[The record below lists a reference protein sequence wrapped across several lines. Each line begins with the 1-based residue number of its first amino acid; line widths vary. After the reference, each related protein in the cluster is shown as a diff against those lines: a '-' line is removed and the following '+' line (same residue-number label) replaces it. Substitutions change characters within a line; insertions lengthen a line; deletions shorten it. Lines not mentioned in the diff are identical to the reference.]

1 MENEKIIEPQAT
13 EEFIEKHIPFII
25 SCISKF
31 TGRYVS
37 IENDDEYSIGMM
49 AFVEA
54 IEKYKESRGDF
65 YAFSSLV
72 IESRLKNFFEK
83 ENKHIKNKSIEDYK
97 ERGTDLVDNLEDHDK
112 DDLNREFTINEI
124 KKLKEEIDDFG
135 FGFEELVNEAPKHK
149 DTREKAIDI
158 SEKSSR
164 EKDIT
169 DFMFVKKRLPIK
181 NISDRFDVSE
191 KVIRKSK
198 LFIITVII
206 ILFRGYRNL
215 KLWIKKGR

>member
-65 YAFSSLV
+65 YAFSRLV

-83 ENKHIKNKSIEDYK
+83 ENKHSKNKSIEDYK

-181 NISDRFDVSE
+181 NMSDRFNVSE

>member
-65 YAFSSLV
+65 YAFSRLV

-97 ERGTDLVDNLEDHDK
+97 ERGTDLVDNLENHDK

-181 NISDRFDVSE
+181 NMSDRFDVSE

>member
-1 MENEKIIEPQAT
+1 MKNGKVIEIQAT

-37 IENDDEYSIGMM
+37 IENDDEYSIGMI

-54 IEKYKESRGDF
+54 IEKYREEKGDF
-65 YAFSSLV
+65 YAFSRLV

-83 ENKHIKNKSIEDYK
+83 ENKNSKNKSIEDYK
-97 ERGTDLVDNLEDHDK
+97 ERGIDVLETLEK
-112 DDLNREFTINEI
+112 YDDEDTNREFTIKEI
-124 KKLKEEIDDFG
+124 NKLKEEIEEFG

-149 DTREKAIDI
+149 DTRNKAIDI
-158 SEKSSR
+158 SEKSSK
-164 EKDIT
+164 EKNIT
-169 DFMFVKKRLPIK
+169 DFMFMKKRLPIK
-181 NISDRFDVSE
+181 KMSDKFEVSE

>member
-1 MENEKIIEPQAT
+1 MEEGKTIKVEAT
-13 EEFIEKHIPFII
+13 EEFIEEHIPFII

-37 IENDDEYSIGMM
+37 IENDDEYSIGMI

-54 IEKYKESRGDF
+54 IEKYKEKRGDF
-65 YAFSSLV
+65 YAFARLV

-83 ENKHIKNKSIEDYK
+83 ENKNSKNKSIEDYK
-97 ERGTDLVDNLEDHDK
+97 EKGIDILETADNNEDL
-112 DDLNREFTINEI
+112 DLNREITIDEI
-124 KKLKEEIDDFG
+124 KKLKEEIDEFG

-149 DTREKAIDI
+149 DTREK
-158 SEKSSR
+158 
-164 EKDIT
+164 DIT
-169 DFMFVKKRLPIK
+169 DFMFMKKRLPIK
-181 NISDRFDVSE
+181 NMSDRFDVSE

>member
-65 YAFSSLV
+65 YAFSRLV

-112 DDLNREFTINEI
+112 DGLNREFTINEI
-124 KKLKEEIDDFG
+124 KKLKEEIYDFG
-135 FGFEELVNEAPKHK
+135 FSFEELVNEAPKHK

-181 NISDRFDVSE
+181 NMSDRFDVSE

>member
-65 YAFSSLV
+65 YAFSRLV

-97 ERGTDLVDNLEDHDK
+97 ERGTDLVDNLEDYDK

-135 FGFEELVNEAPKHK
+135 FGFEELVKEAPKHK

-181 NISDRFDVSE
+181 NMSDRFDVSE

>member
-65 YAFSSLV
+65 YAFSRLV

-97 ERGTDLVDNLEDHDK
+97 ERGTDLVDNLEDHNK

-181 NISDRFDVSE
+181 NIFDRFDVSE

>member
-65 YAFSSLV
+65 YAFSRLV

-149 DTREKAIDI
+149 DTRERAIDI

-181 NISDRFDVSE
+181 NMSDRFDVSE

>member
-65 YAFSSLV
+65 YAFSRLV

-181 NISDRFDVSE
+181 NMSDRFDVSE

>member
-1 MENEKIIEPQAT
+1 MEEGKTIKVEGT
-13 EEFIEKHIPFII
+13 EEFIEEHIPFII

-37 IENDDEYSIGMM
+37 IENDDEYSIGMI

-54 IEKYKESRGDF
+54 IEKYKEKRGDF
-65 YAFSSLV
+65 YAFARLV

-83 ENKHIKNKSIEDYK
+83 ENKNSKNKSIEDYK
-97 ERGTDLVDNLEDHDK
+97 EKGIDILETADNNEDL
-112 DDLNREFTINEI
+112 DLNREITIDEI
-124 KKLKEEIDDFG
+124 KKLKEEIDEFG

-169 DFMFVKKRLPIK
+169 DFIFMKKRLPIK
-181 NISDRFDVSE
+181 NMSDRFDVSE

>member
-1 MENEKIIEPQAT
+1 MGNEKIIEPQAT

-65 YAFSSLV
+65 YTFSSLV

-181 NISDRFDVSE
+181 NMSDRFDVSE

>member
-65 YAFSSLV
+65 YAFSRLV

-97 ERGTDLVDNLEDHDK
+97 ERGTDLVDNLEDYDK

-124 KKLKEEIDDFG
+124 KKLKEEIYDFG

-181 NISDRFDVSE
+181 NMSDRFDVSE

>member
-1 MENEKIIEPQAT
+1 MEEGKTIKVEGT
-13 EEFIEKHIPFII
+13 EEFIEEHIPFII

-37 IENDDEYSIGMM
+37 IENDDEYSIGMI

-54 IEKYKESRGDF
+54 IEKYKEKRGDF
-65 YAFSSLV
+65 YAFVRLV

-83 ENKHIKNKSIEDYK
+83 ENKNSKNKSIEDYK
-97 ERGTDLVDNLEDHDK
+97 EKGIDILETADNNDDL
-112 DDLNREFTINEI
+112 DLNREITIDEI
-124 KKLKEEIDDFG
+124 KKLKDEIDEFG

-169 DFMFVKKRLPIK
+169 DFMFMKKRLPIK
-181 NISDRFDVSE
+181 NMSDRFYVSE

>member
-37 IENDDEYSIGMM
+37 IENDDEYSIGMI

-65 YAFSSLV
+65 YAFSRLV

-83 ENKHIKNKSIEDYK
+83 ENKHSKNKSIEDYK

-181 NISDRFDVSE
+181 NMSDRFDVSE

>member
-1 MENEKIIEPQAT
+1 MKNGKVIEIQAN

-37 IENDDEYSIGMM
+37 IENDDEYSIGMI

-54 IEKYKESRGDF
+54 IEKYREEKGDF
-65 YAFSSLV
+65 YAFSRLV

-83 ENKHIKNKSIEDYK
+83 ENKNSKNKSIEDYK
-97 ERGTDLVDNLEDHDK
+97 ERGIDVLETLEK
-112 DDLNREFTINEI
+112 YDDEDTNREFTIKEI
-124 KKLKEEIDDFG
+124 NKLKEEIEEFG

-149 DTREKAIDI
+149 DTRNKAIDI
-158 SEKSSR
+158 SEKSSK

-169 DFMFVKKRLPIK
+169 DFMFMKKRLPIK
-181 NISDRFDVSE
+181 KMSDKFEVSE
-191 KVIRKSK
+191 KIIRKSK

>member
-181 NISDRFDVSE
+181 NMSDRFDVSE

>member
-1 MENEKIIEPQAT
+1 MENIKTKEIRVS

-37 IENDDEYSIGMM
+37 IENDDEYSIGMI

-54 IEKYKESRGDF
+54 IEKYKEKRGDF
-65 YAFSSLV
+65 YAFARLV

-83 ENKHIKNKSIEDYK
+83 ENKNSKNKSIEDYK
-97 ERGTDLVDNLEDHDK
+97 EKGIDILETTDNNEDL
-112 DDLNREFTINEI
+112 DLNREITIDEI
-124 KKLKEEIDDFG
+124 KKLKEEIDEFG

-169 DFMFVKKRLPIK
+169 DFMFMKKRLPIK
-181 NISDRFDVSE
+181 NMSDRFDVSE

>member
-65 YAFSSLV
+65 YVFSRLV

-97 ERGTDLVDNLEDHDK
+97 ERGTDLVDNLEDYDK

-181 NISDRFDVSE
+181 NMSDRFDVSE

>member
-65 YAFSSLV
+65 YAFSRLV

-97 ERGTDLVDNLEDHDK
+97 ERGTDLVDNLEDHNK

-181 NISDRFDVSE
+181 NMSDRFDVSE

>member
-1 MENEKIIEPQAT
+1 MENEIIIEPQAT

-65 YAFSSLV
+65 YAFSRLV

-97 ERGTDLVDNLEDHDK
+97 ERGTDLVDNLEDHNK

-181 NISDRFDVSE
+181 NMSDRFDVSE

>member
-65 YAFSSLV
+65 YAFSRLV

-97 ERGTDLVDNLEDHDK
+97 ERGTDLVDNLEDHNK

>member
-65 YAFSSLV
+65 YAFSRLV

-97 ERGTDLVDNLEDHDK
+97 ERGTDLVDNLEDYDK

-181 NISDRFDVSE
+181 NMSDRFDVSE

>member
-65 YAFSSLV
+65 YAFSRLV

-97 ERGTDLVDNLEDHDK
+97 ERGTDLVDNLEDYNK

-124 KKLKEEIDDFG
+124 KKLKEEIYDFG

-181 NISDRFDVSE
+181 NMSDRFDVSE